1 MAEAHRL
8 ACEIGELLTHRAD
21 DAEPYGMRLARAL
34 AQSLVDQLADLSRDS
49 KRPKFG

>member
-1 MAEAHRL
+1 
-8 ACEIGELLTHRAD
+8 
-21 DAEPYGMRLARAL
+21 MRLARAL